1 MREQRAQE
9 GKVRPCIRH
18 EDPTYMLSFG
28 APQRRL
34 DHRRGALCEPSCRQ
48 HTVEILQSGVRSPTY
63 QLNYTVKLW
72 VLIRSCSF
80 SHLHGK
86 FLLHYGL
93 CLFGKAEAVFSESQ
107 RNKHT
112 FVLKRLGGWGRGM
125 QPKTVTC
132 FVWFLWTF

>member
-1 MREQRAQE
+1 M
-9 GKVRPCIRH
+9 RPCIRH
-18 EDPTYMLSFG
+18 EDPTCMSSFG

-72 VLIRSCSF
+72 ILIRSCSF

-86 FLLHYGL
+86 FLLHYDL
-93 CLFGKAEAVFSESQ
+93 CLFGKAEAVFSLS
-107 RNKHT
+107 
-112 FVLKRLGGWGRGM
+112 LRG
-125 QPKTVTC
+125 TSTHL
-132 FVWFLWTF
+132 F